1 MATVIKQG
9 DAFQMPI
16 KISMQDAATGE
27 TIQPMIGDVEKV
39 EVCIGDGI
47 RKLYPD
53 EITYDESNGCFCVP
67 LTQEDTFSLPE
78 DDTVAL
84 DLRVRFVGGCVLGIR
99 KKERIK
105 VADATS
111 EEVL

>member
-16 KISMQDAATGE
+16 KIFMQDAATGE

-39 EVCIGDGI
+39 EVCIGDSI

-53 EITYDESNGCFCVP
+53 GITYDASSGCFCVP
-67 LTQEDTFSLPE
+67 LAQEDTFSLPE
-78 DDTVAL
+78 DDTVEL
-84 DLRVRFVGGCVLGIR
+84 DLRVRFVGGGVLGIR

-111 EEVL
+111 EEIL

>member
-16 KISMQDAATGE
+16 TISLQDAATGE
-27 TIQPMIGDVEKV
+27 TIKPQIVDIEKV
-39 EVCIGDGI
+39 EVCIGDSI

-53 EITYDESNGCFCVP
+53 GITYDASSGCFYVP
-67 LTQEDTFSLPE
+67 LTQEDTFALPE
-78 DDTVAL
+78 DDTVEL
-84 DLRVRFVGGCVLGIR
+84 DLRVRFVGGGVLGIR

-105 VADATS
+105 VIDATS